1 MTRDRKSNDK
11 IGRLGEQIV
20 SRWLEIQNWETLH
33 RRWLCRWGEIDV
45 IACSQSSQTL
55 AFVEIKTRGKGN
67 WDGDG
72 ILSITSQKQTKLC
85 GAASL
90 FLSENP
96 EFAEFTCRFDV
107 ALVSHQPT
115 RTDLGND
122 LTLDA
127 IAQSITFN
135 QPIIILGYKLTLHN
149 YIESAFDC

>member
-1 MTRDRKSNDK
+1 MTRDRKSKDK

-20 SRWLEIQNWETLH
+20 SQWLEMQDWKTLH

-45 IACSQSSQTL
+45 IACSHSSHTL

-85 GAASL
+85 SAASL

-96 EFAEFTCRFDV
+96 EFAEFSCRFDV

-115 RTDLGND
+115 RTDSGNEEV
-122 LTLDA
+122 LDA
-127 IAQSITFN
+127 IEQSITLN
-135 QPIIILGYKLTLHN
+135 RAIIVSGYKLTLHN

>member
-1 MTRDRKSNDK
+1 MTRDRKSKDK

-20 SRWLEIQNWETLH
+20 SRWLEMQNWETLH

-72 ILSITSQKQTKLC
+72 ILAITSQKQAKLC
-85 GAASL
+85 SAASL
-90 FLSENP
+90 FLSENL
-96 EFAEFTCRFDV
+96 EFAEFSCRFDV
-107 ALVSHQPT
+107 ALVNHQPT
-115 RTDLGND
+115 RTDPGNEVI
-122 LTLDA
+122 LNA
-127 IAQSITFN
+127 SEQSIILN
-135 QPIIILGYKLTLHN
+135 RPIIVSGYKLTLHN

>member
-1 MTRDRKSNDK
+1 MTRDRKSKDK

-20 SRWLEIQNWETLH
+20 SQWLEMQDWETLH
-33 RRWLCRWGEIDV
+33 RRWHCRWGEIDV
-45 IACSQSSQTL
+45 IACSQSSQTI

-72 ILSITSQKQTKLC
+72 ILSITSPKQTKLC
-85 GAASL
+85 STAAL

-96 EFAEFTCRFDV
+96 EFAEFACRFDV

-115 RTDLGND
+115 PTDSD
-122 LTLDA
+122 TKSMLDESK
-127 IAQSITFN
+127 QSIIFN
-135 QPIIILGYKLTLHN
+135 RPIILSGYQLTLHN